1 MVIEGDILS
10 RICGIQFEGGLPV
23 YWNSDFF
30 TVGGLV
36 HLRKSEYK
44 VLRNI
49 LKKSERMLQYFMSFQ
64 KSKQYSSKGK
74 VIGMALSDQY
84 LCRYEAYTSGFVLW
98 GHSLLL

>member
-1 MVIEGDILS
+1 MGNRFCVRKSFHVVGLVIEGVILS

-49 LKKSERMLQYFMSFQ
+49 LKKNEWVQFFCMGLIYYFHDSP
-64 KSKQYSSKGK
+64 
-74 VIGMALSDQY
+74 
-84 LCRYEAYTSGFVLW
+84 
-98 GHSLLL
+98 